1 MPCCAHP
8 TYDSMCIF
16 CQDEYA
22 DGDRVRILP
31 ASRLPR
37 GVRRQWL
44 KTKDSCPI
52 CKQCVVAEEEAESA
66 AAAASSVSSSLSG
79 GRRPPE
85 PAEPQTPPRNGTA
98 TVLTY

>member
-1 MPCCAHP
+1 
-8 TYDSMCIF
+8 MCIF

-31 ASRLPR
+31 CKHAFHAEC
-37 GVRRQWL
+37 VDEWL

-52 CKQCVVAEEEAESA
+52 CKQCVVAEEEAESES

-79 GRRPPE
+79 ATTVPLE
-85 PAEPQTPPRNGTA
+85 PAEPQTPPGNGTA